1 MKNDT
6 TSSLVPGEA
15 ITFGVH
21 AFWDMSI
28 EWKKSINQEDSHHKT
43 CLSCVAPW
51 CGPGSGPGH
60 HTWNEPELTLDYK
73 GEICWRTEWNCQHH
87 LCEDET
93 IYCLVCGCCLAGA
106 ADLTRHRKYR
116 VILRVSCVLS
126 PVCLVCAGRV
136 FITRDDQEE
145 DSVGHRNKLEHQQW
159 MCYLMHSFRQ
169 MRN

>member
-106 ADLTRHRKYR
+106 ADLTRHRKYC

-126 PVCLVCAGRV
+126 PVCRAGFHYSRWSRGFCATV
-136 FITRDDQEE
+136 SQTRTSTMD
-145 DSVGHRNKLEHQQW
+145 VLLNAL
-159 MCYLMHSFRQ
+159 F
-169 MRN
+169 

>member
-60 HTWNEPELTLDYK
+60 HTRNEPELTLDYE

-93 IYCLVCGCCLAGA
+93 IYCSLRLLPGWCCWSDTAQE
-106 ADLTRHRKYR
+106 
-116 VILRVSCVLS
+116 ILCYPPCLLS
-126 PVCLVCAGRV
+126 PVSCLPCEYRAGFHYSRWSRRG
-136 FITRDDQEE
+136 FSGTLSQTRTPTMD
-145 DSVGHRNKLEHQQW
+145 VLLNAL
-159 MCYLMHSFRQ
+159 F
-169 MRN
+169 

>member
-93 IYCLVCGCCLAGA
+93 ICCLVCGCCCWWCDTDTGN
-106 ADLTRHRKYR
+106 
-116 VILRVSCVLS
+116 IVLS
-126 PVCLVCAGRV
+126 SVCLVSCLLSAGRV
-136 FITRDDQEE
+136 FITRDDQE
-145 DSVGHRNKLEHQQW
+145 DSVRHCHKLEHQQW

>member
-51 CGPGSGPGH
+51 CGPGSDPCH

-93 IYCLVCGCCLAGA
+93 IYCLVCSWCC
-106 ADLTRHRKYR
+106 DVTRTQEISCYP
-116 VILRVSCVLS
+116 VSCLPCVCRAGFHYSRWSRGFCATLSQTRTPTMDVL
-126 PVCLVCAGRV
+126 LNAL
-136 FITRDDQEE
+136 F
-145 DSVGHRNKLEHQQW
+145 
-159 MCYLMHSFRQ
+159 
-169 MRN
+169 